1 MQPKLVQTKLALGH
15 MRAARGNVRS
25 AIRICGT
32 ADLTGLRRA
41 LDILT
46 ATASEIRLAEAAILN
61 EKPGEPGELRR
72 EAALL
77 KREVACL
84 MRVIDGCASLHRGF
98 SVRLGCTALTYS
110 PQGRAIAASAKAA
123 ACEMQG

>member
-1 MQPKLVQTKLALGH
+1 VRPKPALGH

-25 AIRICGT
+25 AIQICGT
-32 ADLTGLRRA
+32 ADLTELQRT
-41 LDILT
+41 LDFLT
-46 ATASEIRLAEAAILN
+46 VTASEMRLAETAILT

-84 MRVIDGCASLHRGF
+84 MRVIDGCASLHRGL

-110 PQGRAIAASAKAA
+110 PQGRSIETSSSAA

>member
-1 MQPKLVQTKLALGH
+1 MQPKAALGH
-15 MRAARGNVRS
+15 MRAARRNVRS
-25 AIRICGT
+25 AIQICGT
-32 ADLTGLRRA
+32 ADLTELQRA
-41 LDILT
+41 LDLLT
-46 ATASEIRLAEAAILN
+46 ATASEMRLAEAAILT

-84 MRVIDGCASLHRGF
+84 MRVIDGCAALHRGL

-110 PQGRAIAASAKAA
+110 PQGRTIATSADAA

>member
-1 MQPKLVQTKLALGH
+1 MRPKPALGH

-25 AIRICGT
+25 AIQICGT
-32 ADLTGLRRA
+32 ADLTELRRA
-41 LDILT
+41 LDLLT
-46 ATASEIRLAEAAILN
+46 ATASEMRLAEAAILTD
-61 EKPGEPGELRR
+61 KPGEPGELRR

-84 MRVIDGCASLHRGF
+84 MRVIDGCAALYRGL
-98 SVRLGCTALTYS
+98 SVRLGCAALTYS
-110 PQGRAIAASAKAA
+110 PQGRAIENSSAAA